1 MAVQPRIVALVPMKG
16 HSERVPNK
24 NFRTFNGK
32 PLYRWILDALLGLDE
47 VAEVVINTD
56 ARAIF
61 ESQGVGG
68 LPRVRL
74 RDRKP
79 ELCGDFV
86 SMNKVLADDVANVP
100 ADIYLMTHSTNPLL
114 LPGTLRKAIGHY
126 RAAVAAGTADSLF
139 AVNRFQTRFYDG
151 SGRPI
156 NHDPANLIRTQ
167 DLEPWY
173 EENSNLYIFSAESFA
188 QSGARI
194 GARPEMF
201 VTPRAESLDI
211 DDEEGWRMAEAVA
224 IGRERL
230 A

>member
-1 MAVQPRIVALVPMKG
+1 MAATPRIVALVPMKG

-24 NFRTFNGK
+24 NFRHFNGK
-32 PLYRWILDALLGLDE
+32 PLYRWIVDALLELDE

-56 ARAIF
+56 ARATF
-61 ESQGVGG
+61 ESQGVGAF
-68 LPRVRL
+68 PRVRL

-114 LPGTLRKAIGHY
+114 LPATIRKAIEHY
-126 RAAVAAGTADSLF
+126 TASVAAGKADSIF
-139 AVNRFQTRFYDG
+139 AVNRFQTRFYAED
-151 SGRPI
+151 GRPI

-173 EENSNLYIFSAESFA
+173 EENSNLYLFSAESFA
-188 QSGARI
+188 ESGARI
-194 GARPEMF
+194 GVRPAMF

-211 DDEEGWRMAEAVA
+211 DDAEGWRMAEAVS
-224 IGRERL
+224 IGREKL
-230 A
+230 G

>member
-1 MAVQPRIVALVPMKG
+1 MAAKLRIVALVPMKG

-24 NFRTFNGK
+24 NFRIFNGK
-32 PLYRWILDALLGLDE
+32 PLYRWIVDTLLELDD
-47 VAEVVINTD
+47 VAEIVINTD
-56 ARAIF
+56 ARAVF
-61 ESQGVGG
+61 ESQGVGA

-74 RDRKP
+74 RERKP

-114 LPGTLRKAIGHY
+114 LAGTIRKAIEQY
-126 RAAVAAGTADSLF
+126 KSAVEAGRADSVF
-139 AVNRFQTRFYDG
+139 AVNRFQTRFYAED
-151 SGRPI
+151 GRPI

-173 EENSNLYIFSAESFA
+173 EENSNLYIFSAASFA
-188 QSGARI
+188 KSGARI
-194 GARPEMF
+194 GLRPEMF

-211 DDEEGWRMAEAVA
+211 DDEDGWRMAEAVS
-224 IGRERL
+224 IGREKL
-230 A
+230 G

>member
-114 LPGTLRKAIGHY
+114 LPDTIRKAIGHY
-126 RAAVAAGTADSLF
+126 RAVTEAGAADSLF

-156 NHDPANLIRTQ
+156 NHDPDA
-167 DLEPWY
+167 
-173 EENSNLYIFSAESFA
+173 
-188 QSGARI
+188 G
-194 GARPEMF
+194 
-201 VTPRAESLDI
+201 PRAVVRGELQPLHLF
-211 DDEEGWRMAEAVA
+211 
-224 IGRERL
+224 GRELR
-230 A
+230 AERRANRRAPRDVRDTARGVA